1 MRTLLILSTICFV
14 EPYLAL
20 ATARAGPC
28 TDEIAQIEQIIA
40 QSTTGPTTQQTV
52 DSQLHRQPTPQ
63 SVEKGAGRAR
73 AEADALLVRAK
84 ALDREGN
91 ASGCMEIVARI
102 RTALRQ

>member
-1 MRTLLILSTICFV
+1 MRTLLILGTICFV
-14 EPYLAL
+14 ESSLAL
-20 ATARAGPC
+20 ATAKAGPC
-28 TDEIAQIEQIIA
+28 SEEIAQIEQIMV
-40 QSTTGPTTQQTV
+40 QSPTGPTTQQTV

>member
-1 MRTLLILSTICFV
+1 MRTLLILTTICLISV
-14 EPYLAL
+14 SSAH
-20 ATARAGPC
+20 AGPC
-28 TDEIAQIEQIIA
+28 TEEIAQIEQIMV
-40 QSTTGPTTQQTV
+40 QSATGPTTQQTV

-91 ASGCMEIVARI
+91 AAACMEIAARI